1 MEATLEDALEK
12 DLTPLART
20 LTAALLQSMD
30 THEHIVT
37 YTCEPKYD
45 GISIELIYK
54 HGQFAQA
61 ITRGDG
67 YVGEDITENVKT
79 LLSVPYY
86 LKSRESSVLRVRGE
100 IVMTKKAFERV
111 NKEREQSGEALFA
124 NPRNATS

>member
-1 MEATLEDALEK
+1 MSLQEVLLDP
-12 DLTPLART
+12 DLTSSTKRT
-20 LTAALLQSMD
+20 VEYFLQFERNAKN
-30 THEHIVT
+30 TIQ

-54 HGQFAQA
+54 NGQFTQA

-79 LLSVPYY
+79 ILSVPYY
-86 LKSRESSVLRVRGE
+86 LKDRSLSLRLRGE

-111 NKEREQSGEALFA
+111 NKEREQ
-124 NPRNATS
+124 